1 MSRLCLTLLIVVIA
15 FSSEVLAD
23 QVTLKNGDRVTGKVL
38 RSDGS
43 NLVIKS
49 DLLGE
54 LTVALA
60 SVETITTEGQLYV
73 TLADGRTVSGQVS
86 ASGDRAEVR
95 STNTNVVTVDRSAIQ
110 FIRTPEEQL
119 RYERSLNPGWLEQWT
134 GGADF
139 GVAYTSGNSET
150 TNLALGLGLTRTTLR
165 DKTSAY
171 AAAIYNRDKTGGETR
186 TIANTIRGGLRY
198 ERNINKKWFGYGF
211 GDLEHNGLQDL
222 KLRLVLGGGL
232 GYHLIRTER
241 TEVDLLGGMAFNR
254 EFFDGPDNDRSSAE
268 AQLGQTLVHRLNS
281 RIGLKEQ
288 LFIFPNL
295 SRGGEYRINFDTS
308 LVADVTKRIGW
319 HLTVSDRYLSDPP
332 GGFKQND
339 LLVTTGLKLKLGE
352 QK

>member
-1 MSRLCLTLLIVVIA
+1 MNRSFLSLLILVIA

-23 QVTLKNGDRVTGKVL
+23 QVTLKNGDRVTGKVVS
-38 RSDGS
+38 SDGTK
-43 NLVIKS
+43 LVMKS

-54 LTVALA
+54 VIVELS
-60 SVETITTEGQLYV
+60 SVETITTERQLYV

-86 ASGDRAEVR
+86 ASGNRAEVR
-95 STNTNVVTVDRSAIQ
+95 ATNSNVITIDRSAIQ

-119 RYERSLNPGWLEQWT
+119 KYERSLNPGLFEQWT

-150 TNLALGLGLTRTTLR
+150 TNLALGLGLTRTTIR

-171 AAAIYNRDKTGGETR
+171 AAAIYNRDRTGGETR
-186 TIANTIRGGLRY
+186 TIANTLRGGLRY

-232 GYHLIRTER
+232 GYHLIRNER
-241 TEVDLLGGMAFNR
+241 TEVDLLGGLAWNR

-268 AQLGQTLVHRLNS
+268 GQLGQTLVHRLSS
-281 RIGLKEQ
+281 RMALKEQ
-288 LFIFPNL
+288 LFFFPNL

-308 LVADVTKRIGW
+308 LVSDVTRRIAW

-332 GGFKQND
+332 GGFKKND
-339 LLVTTGLKLKLGE
+339 LLITTGLKLKLDE
-352 QK
+352 PK